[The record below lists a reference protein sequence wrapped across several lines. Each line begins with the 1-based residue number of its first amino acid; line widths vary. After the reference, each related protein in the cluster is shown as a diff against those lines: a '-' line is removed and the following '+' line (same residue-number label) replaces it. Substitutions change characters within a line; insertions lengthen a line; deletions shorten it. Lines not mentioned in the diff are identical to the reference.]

1 MMPQVQPDTIFAL
14 SSGHGRAGIAVV
26 RLSGPLAGQALGD
39 LTGSI
44 PLARYAALRKLSI
57 ADGSVID
64 KAMVLFFGRPNSVTG
79 EDVAEL
85 HVHGSP
91 AVVEKLLAELGSK
104 SGFRLAEAGEFT
116 RRAFANH
123 KLDLVEVEGLADLL
137 SATGEAQRKLAMRQ
151 FLGEAS
157 EIYDSWR
164 LSVISALS
172 LFEASIDFSD
182 EDDVAVKAQNA
193 AWPKIQA
200 LVRELEAALVQSEK
214 FGAIRSGIRVVIAG
228 APNVGKSSLLNV
240 LVGRGAAI
248 VSPIA
253 GTTRDVVESH
263 LVLAGLPVVLADT
276 AGLHEASSG
285 AIEDEGMA
293 KAKAAA
299 GSADILVWVVA
310 PDVASQVGP
319 AREPDLIVENKADLN
334 PIRNRNESAIAIS
347 TKTGAGVDNLRN
359 ALQKLVELKTSGAEQ
374 AVVVR
379 QRHILAVKESIRLL
393 NNCLAQQHRATE
405 LTTEDL
411 RRTARVL
418 SSITGHVDVEDL
430 LGNIFSEFCIGK

>member
-1 MMPQVQPDTIFAL
+1 MPQVRADTIFAL

-26 RLSGPLAGQALGD
+26 RLSGPLAGQALTD

-44 PLARYAALRKLSI
+44 PPARHAALRILRGT
-57 ADGSVID
+57 DGSVID
-64 KAMVLFFGRPNSVTG
+64 EAMVLFFAAPNSVTG

-91 AVVEKLLAELGSK
+91 AVVERLLGELGTK
-104 SGFRLAEAGEFT
+104 PGFRFAEAGEFT
-116 RRAFANH
+116 HRAFANH

-157 EIYDSWR
+157 EVYNAWR
-164 LSVISALS
+164 LAVISALS

-193 AWPKIQA
+193 AWPRIRD
-200 LVRELEAALVQSEK
+200 LVSEIEAALVQSEK
-214 FGAIRSGIRVVIAG
+214 FGAIRSGLRVVIAG

-240 LVGRGAAI
+240 LAGREAAI
-248 VSPIA
+248 VSHIA

-263 LVLAGLPVVLADT
+263 LQISGLPIVLADT
-276 AGLHEASSG
+276 AGLRDASG
-285 AIEDEGMA
+285 DAIEDEGMA
-293 KAKAAA
+293 RAKAAA
-299 GSADILVWVVA
+299 GSADILIWVVA
-310 PDVASQVGP
+310 PDMASQVGP
-319 AREPDLIVENKADLN
+319 PREPDLIVENKADLEL
-334 PIRNRNESAIAIS
+334 IRNRNESAIAVS
-347 TKTGAGVDNLRN
+347 TRTGVGIDDLYR
-359 ALQKLVELKTSGAEQ
+359 ALQKLAEQKTSGAEQ

-379 QRHILAVKESIRLL
+379 QRHILAVRKSIRLL
-393 NNCLAQQHRATE
+393 NNCLVQQHRATE

-411 RRTARVL
+411 RQTARIL